1 MIHNTKYIIQNVGF
15 TLIELLVVIAIMG
28 TVGVMVS
35 NLFFQTLKG
44 STKAELLK
52 TVKQEGDYA
61 ISSME
66 RIIRNA
72 KTVESVCASG
82 GSTASSITVTNQDD
96 TSTSFGC
103 DAGNTKITL
112 DGADLTSSIVAVSG
126 CGSFITCTQ
135 SGSTPPVVAI
145 KFSLSQAG
153 SSSRPEEQA
162 SVPFQTIVSL
172 RNY

>member
-1 MIHNTKYIIQNVGF
+1 MGIKKGF
-15 TLIELLVVIAIMG
+15 TLIELLVVVAIMG

-61 ISSME
+61 ISLME
-66 RIIRNA
+66 RTIRNA
-72 KTVESVCASG
+72 KAVESACVVG
-82 GSTASSITVTNQDD
+82 GSVVSSITVTNQDD
-96 TSTSFGC
+96 TSTSFEC

-112 DGADLTSSIVAVSG
+112 DGSDLTSSAVVVSG
-126 CGSFITCTQ
+126 CNSFITCTR
-135 SGSTPPVVAI
+135 SGSTPPIVKI
-145 KFSLSQAG
+145 SFSLSQAG
-153 SSSRPEEQA
+153 SSTRPEEQA
-162 SVPFQTIVSL
+162 SVDFQTTVSL